1 MRPVD
6 RRNFLAIAGDFVFFG
21 IGVSFASQTTVLPSF
36 IATLTSSTLLIGLVS
51 TLANGGWL
59 LPQLFAANATAG
71 KARRKAAVLV
81 PAVMNRAVFLAIGP
95 LMLLLVPNRP
105 AAALAVFFSLYG
117 LFYLLDGVASVSWL
131 DILGKSLTPVLRA
144 RLISVGQAG
153 SGVAGIAVGILVGVI
168 LASDRL
174 PYPTNYVLLISLS
187 GVMFALSIGSLAF
200 LREEPEYTGAR
211 PLPWP
216 DFFRR
221 LRHILREDRN
231 FRRAVIVQILFT
243 LSGAATPFYVI
254 HGLESL
260 AFPGLSVGIFTSAQV
275 AGGVVS
281 ALFIGYIGEKR
292 GTRAVMRLWG
302 LMSFATP
309 LLALALTLARP
320 VFPASALMYAYALV
334 FVIVGAQGNSLM
346 AGFLNYVLESAP
358 ASSRTVYIG
367 FANTASGISL
377 VAPLIGGAILSLSS
391 SYALLFVAAAVG
403 PVAGLVLSLGLAEPR
418 HHGVPTLPSST

>member
-1 MRPVD
+1 MKKLNILQLLTLNAYWVGLSFMWNALHPIILPAIML
-6 RRNFLAIAGDFVFFG
+6 NFVPDAQKNTYLGLLTFV
-21 IGVSFASQTTVLPSF
+21 
-36 IATLTSSTLLIGLVS
+36 GL
-51 TLANGGWL
+51 
-59 LPQLFAANATAG
+59 
-71 KARRKAAVLV
+71 
-81 PAVMNRAVFLAIGP
+81 
-95 LMLLLVPNRP
+95 
-105 AAALAVFFSLYG
+105 
-117 LFYLLDGVASVSWL
+117 
-131 DILGKSLTPVLRA
+131 
-144 RLISVGQAG
+144 
-153 SGVAGIAVGILVGVI
+153 I
-168 LASDRL
+168 LAML
-174 PYPTNYVLLISLS
+174 
-187 GVMFALSIGSLAF
+187 
-200 LREEPEYTGAR
+200 
-211 PLPWP
+211 
-216 DFFRR
+216 
-221 LRHILREDRN
+221 
-231 FRRAVIVQILFT
+231 VQP
-243 LSGAATPFYVI
+243 LSGA
-254 HGLESL
+254 
-260 AFPGLSVGIFTSAQV
+260 LSDHWPSRWGRRRPLIVFGTLFDFIFLTILGW
-275 AGGVVS
+275 AGGLTW
-281 ALFIGYIGEKR
+281 LFIGYIGEKR